1 MAIELRKLQ
10 FQSERLPCTIHLV
23 IADAETRKESAV
35 WITARFP
42 LGERSTDR
50 LSLLALE
57 ALDELQKLIEQGRAN
72 AAREP
77 GTQSQ

>member
-1 MAIELRKLQ
+1 MPVELRKLQ
-10 FQSERLPCTIHLV
+10 FQSSRLPSKIHLV
-23 IADAETRKESAV
+23 IADAETEEESQV
-35 WITARFP
+35 WISARFS

-57 ALDELQKLIEQGRAN
+57 ALDELRRLIDQGRAN

-77 GTQSQ
+77 GAPSQ